1 MLDTRLERGTP
12 AKVLSGKFRGYITIV
27 DKDNGVDDVMV
38 TIRDFEGILF
48 NGSMVRD
55 NLEPMTITG

>member
-1 MLDTRLERGTP
+1 MLDTRLERSTP
-12 AKVLSGKFRGYITIV
+12 AKVLSGKFRGYIAIV